1 MIRNENY
8 KIKIIALNDYE
19 LEDFRIG
26 EYVIGNHKNNYGVT
40 DDSTICRVKDIDN
53 LGLVLEVLFYSN
65 NGIHIS
71 NTFNNIHHKC
81 FFKLK
86 DYVKRYGVDN
96 LLKSQLDI
104 QGQRVLD
111 YIMTNKLLEV
121 KTLSVDEMA
130 KREYKA
136 QKPKCKICGEPID
149 FDAWKTQK
157 HLGFYV
163 CEKHRKYGEVNNI
176 HCYHSSQTL
185 KELKTDKEVQLFGFE
200 LEVNTKERINRNL
213 LNIYAGVVKE
223 ILGEILYDIQ
233 EDGSVSNGFEI
244 ITNPMSKE
252 YYFSKNT
259 QDRLRTLLKFLNSV
273 GLNYNDGCGLH
284 IHTTRKPIEDLKIE
298 NYIGKLHLI
307 LETFKDEFKILS
319 QRDNYSYCRF
329 LSDEVSLSVE
339 DLKASSLLDKK
350 KNTTRYLTINNQKGA
365 TIELRLFK
373 ATTNIQILNA
383 YMQIYMNIIDYLK
396 KDKLDKKTIKDFT
409 KGNYAR
415 PYANSMIKEYRE
427 LFIVDNSKII
437 ERIKKIKTDKFNET
451 IKEMLDIINTTRHY
465 ILEGFYKYVEFKD
478 LSTLTR
484 VNDYISRVVYTMNCM
499 ENNIEENYYKYNEFR
514 NQGLYRYIEN
524 IKECSDNIESLTG
537 FKFRS
542 YESLFNIYE
551 ELKKIEEMEVR

>member
-1 MIRNENY
+1 MIKNENY
-8 KIKIIALNDYE
+8 KNNIIALGDYV
-19 LEDFRIG
+19 LEDFKIG
-26 EYVIGNHKNNYGVT
+26 DYVVGNQFNHYGVT
-40 DDSTICRVKDIDN
+40 NDSVICKIKDID
-53 LGLVLEVLFYSN
+53 GFSLVLDVLFRSP
-65 NGIHIS
+65 NGIYVAQ
-71 NTFNNIHHKC
+71 TFGDICYKY

-86 DYVKRYGVDN
+86 DYVKAYGVDTY
-96 LLKSQLDI
+96 LKSHLDF
-104 QGQRVLD
+104 QGQKVLD
-111 YIMTNKLLEV
+111 YIIDNKLLDV
-121 KTLSVDEMA
+121 KTLSVDEME

-136 QKPKCKICGEPID
+136 QKPKCKVCGEPID
-149 FDAWKTQK
+149 FTTWKIQK
-157 HLGFYV
+157 HLDFCV

-176 HCYHSSQTL
+176 HNYHSSQTL
-185 KELKTDKEVQLFGFE
+185 KELKNDREVQLFGFE
-200 LEVNTKERINRNL
+200 LEVNTRERINRNL
-213 LNIYAGVVKE
+213 LNIYAGVVRE

-259 QDRLRTLLKFLNSV
+259 QYRLRTLLKFLNSV
-273 GLNYNDGCGLH
+273 GLNYNNGCGLH

-319 QRDNYSYCRF
+319 QRDSYSYCRF
-329 LSDEVSLSVE
+329 LSDEVNLSVE

-350 KNTTRYLTINNQKGA
+350 KNTTRYLTINNQKDA

-451 IKEMLDIINTTRHY
+451 IKEMLVIIENTREY
-465 ILEGFYKYVEFKD
+465 ILKDFYKSVDFESTY
-478 LSTLTR
+478 TLTR
-484 VNDYISRVVYTMNCM
+484 VNENILSIINTMGYV
-499 ENNIEENYYKYNEFR
+499 EDNIKENYYKYNEFR

-524 IKECSDNIESLTG
+524 IKIYSDKIESLIG
-537 FKFRS
+537 IKFS
-542 YESLFNIYE
+542 YESLYNIYE

>member
-8 KIKIIALNDYE
+8 KNNIIALGDYR
-19 LEDFRIG
+19 LEDFKIG
-26 EYVIGNHKNNYGVT
+26 DYVLGNHNNRYGIT
-40 DDSTICRVKDIDN
+40 DDKTICRVQYVGYYH
-53 LGLVLEVLFYSN
+53 LTLEVLSLGSGDIY
-65 NGIHIS
+65 IT
-71 NTFNNIHHKC
+71 NTFNDINYKC

-86 DYVKRYGVDN
+86 DYVKKYGIDEY
-96 LLKSQLDI
+96 LLEQLDTPSK
-104 QGQRVLD
+104 RVLN
-111 YIMTNKLLEV
+111 YIMTNKLLDL
-121 KTLSVDEMA
+121 KTLSVEEME

-136 QKPKCKICGEPID
+136 QKPKCKVCGEPID
-149 FDAWKTQK
+149 FDAWKVQK
-157 HLGFYV
+157 HVGFFV
-163 CEKHRKYGEVNNI
+163 CEKHRKYGEVINI
-176 HCYHSSQTL
+176 HSYHSSQTL

-252 YYFSKNT
+252 YYFSKEV

-273 GLNYNDGCGLH
+273 GLNYNNGCGLH

-437 ERIKKIKTDKFNET
+437 ERIRKIKTDKFNET
-451 IKEMLDIINTTRHY
+451 IKEMLDIISTTRHY
-465 ILEGFYKYVEFKD
+465 ILEGFYRYVEFKD

-484 VNDYISRVVYTMNCM
+484 VNDYISRIIYTMNSI

>member
-8 KIKIIALNDYE
+8 KNNIIALGDYE
-19 LEDFRIG
+19 LSDFKIG
-26 EYVIGNHKNNYGVT
+26 DYVIGNHKNNYGIT
-40 DDSTICRVKDIDN
+40 NEHMICRVKDIEKYS
-53 LGLVLEVLFYSN
+53 LVLDVLYCGT
-65 NGIHIS
+65 NGVYVS
-71 NTFNNIHHKC
+71 QFFNSINCKQ

-86 DYVKRYGVDN
+86 DYVKKYGVDIY
-96 LLKSQLDI
+96 LKGQLDM
-104 QGQRVLD
+104 QGLKVLD
-111 YIMTNKLLEV
+111 YIMTNKLLDA
-121 KTLSVDEMA
+121 KTLSVEEME

-136 QKPKCKICGEPID
+136 QKPKCKVCGEPID
-149 FDAWKTQK
+149 FDTWKIQK
-157 HLGFYV
+157 QIGFYV
-163 CEKHRKYGEVNNI
+163 CEKHKKYGLVNNI
-176 HCYHSSQTL
+176 HNYHSSQVL

-200 LEVNTKERINRNL
+200 LEVNTRDRINKNL
-213 LNIYAGVVKE
+213 LNIYAGVVRE

-273 GLNYNDGCGLH
+273 GLNYNNGCGLH

-319 QRDNYSYCRF
+319 QRDSYSYCRF

-350 KNTTRYLTINNQKGA
+350 KNTTRYLTINNQKDA

-437 ERIKKIKTDKFNET
+437 ERIKKIKTEKFNET
-451 IKEMLDIINTTRHY
+451 IKEMLEIIENTREY
-465 ILEGFYKYVEFKD
+465 ILEDFYKSVDFKYM
-478 LSTLTR
+478 STLIS
-484 VNDYISRVVYTMNCM
+484 VNERI
-499 ENNIEENYYKYNEFR
+499 NNIAYAMSFIEENIKTNYYKYNEFR

-524 IKECSDNIESLTG
+524 IKTYSDIIESLTG
-537 FKFRS
+537 IKFN
-542 YESLFNIYE
+542 YEGLYNIYE

>member
-8 KIKIIALNDYE
+8 KNNIIALGDYE
-19 LEDFRIG
+19 LD
-26 EYVIGNHKNNYGVT
+26 
-40 DDSTICRVKDIDN
+40 
-53 LGLVLEVLFYSN
+53 
-65 NGIHIS
+65 
-71 NTFNNIHHKC
+71 
-81 FFKLK
+81 
-86 DYVKRYGVDN
+86 
-96 LLKSQLDI
+96 
-104 QGQRVLD
+104 
-111 YIMTNKLLEV
+111 V
-121 KTLSVDEMA
+121 KTLSVEEMA

-136 QKPKCKICGEPID
+136 QKPKCKVCGEPID
-149 FDAWKTQK
+149 FDNWQIQK
-157 HLGFYV
+157 HIGFFV

-176 HCYHSSQTL
+176 HSYHSSQVL
-185 KELKTDKEVQLFGFE
+185 KELKNDKELQLFGFE
-200 LEVNTKERINRNL
+200 LEVNAKERLNRNL

-252 YYFSKNT
+252 YYFSKEV
-259 QDRLRTLLKFLNSV
+259 QDRLKTLLKFLNSV
-273 GLNYNDGCGLH
+273 GLNYNNGCGLH

-307 LETFKDEFKILS
+307 LETFKEEFKILS

-329 LSDEVSLSVE
+329 LSDEVSLSLE

-396 KDKLDKKTIKDFT
+396 KDKLDNKTIKDFT

-451 IKEMLDIINTTRHY
+451 IREMLVIIENTRDY
-465 ILEGFYKYVEFKD
+465 ILEDFYKNVDFKE
-478 LSTLTR
+478 LSTLTS
-484 VNDYISRVVYTMNCM
+484 VNERIYSVINTMAYI
-499 ENNIEENYYKYNEFR
+499 EDNIKTNYYKYDEFR

-524 IKECSDNIESLTG
+524 IKVYSDKIESLVG
-537 FKFRS
+537 IKIS
-542 YESLFNIYE
+542 YESLYNIYE

>member
-8 KIKIIALNDYE
+8 KNNIIALGDYD
-19 LEDFRIG
+19 LKDFNIG
-26 EYVIGNHKNNYGVT
+26 DFVIGNHRNNYGIT
-40 DDSTICRVKDIDN
+40 NDSTICRVKDIDEYS
-53 LGLVLEVLFYSN
+53 LVLDVLYMGSTDIYI
-65 NGIHIS
+65 G
-71 NTFNNIHHKC
+71 NTFNSINHNR
-81 FFKLK
+81 FFRLK
-86 DYVKRYGVDN
+86 DYVKKYGIDEY
-96 LLKSQLDI
+96 LKSQLDF
-104 QGQRVLD
+104 QGIKVLD
-111 YIMTNKLLEV
+111 YIMTNKLLEQ
-121 KTLSVDEMA
+121 KTLSIDEME
-130 KREYKA
+130 KREYKKL
-136 QKPKCKICGEPID
+136 KPKCKICGEPID
-149 FDAWKTQK
+149 FDTWKIQK
-157 HLGFYV
+157 RIGFFV
-163 CEKHRKYGEVNNI
+163 CEKHRKYGEQNNI

-200 LEVNTKERINRNL
+200 LEVNTRERINGNL
-213 LNIYAGVVKE
+213 LNIYAGVVRE

-252 YYFSKNT
+252 YYFSKDT

-273 GLNYNDGCGLH
+273 GLNYNNGCGLH

-307 LETFKDEFKILS
+307 METFKDEFKILS
-319 QRDNYSYCRF
+319 QRDSYTYCRF

-373 ATTNIQILNA
+373 ATTNLQILNA

-437 ERIKKIKTDKFNET
+437 ERIRKIKVEKFNET
-451 IKEMLDIINTTRHY
+451 IKEMLEIIENTREY
-465 ILEGFYKYVEFKD
+465 ILKDFYKSLD
-478 LSTLTR
+478 LKYMSTLIS
-484 VNDYISRVVYTMNCM
+484 VNERI
-499 ENNIEENYYKYNEFR
+499 NNIAYAMSYIEENIKTNYYKYDEFR

-524 IKECSDNIESLTG
+524 IKTYSDIIESLTG
-537 FKFRS
+537 IKFS
-542 YESLFNIYE
+542 YESLFNVYE

>member
-8 KIKIIALNDYE
+8 KDNIIALGDYS
-19 LEDFRIG
+19 LEDFKIG
-26 EYVIGNHKNNYGVT
+26 DYVVGNHYNNYGIT
-40 DDSTICRVKDIDN
+40 NDNIICRVKDIEEHW
-53 LGLVLEVLFYSN
+53 LVLEVLTIGN
-65 NGIHIS
+65 NGIYIT
-71 NTFNNIHHKC
+71 NTFNNINYKC

-86 DYVKRYGVDN
+86 DYVKKYGIDKY
-96 LLKSQLDI
+96 LRSQLDM
-104 QGQRVLD
+104 QGLVVLD
-111 YIMTNKLLEV
+111 YIIANKLLDV
-121 KTLSVDEMA
+121 KTLSVEEME

-136 QKPKCKICGEPID
+136 QKPKCKVCGEPID

-200 LEVNTKERINRNL
+200 LEVNAKDRINGNL
-213 LNIYAGVVKE
+213 MNIYAGVVKE
-223 ILGEILYDIQ
+223 ILGDILYDIQ

-273 GLNYNDGCGLH
+273 GLNYNNGCGLH

-307 LETFKDEFKILS
+307 METFKDEFKILS

-437 ERIKKIKTDKFNET
+437 ERIKKIKTDKFNEP
-451 IKEMLDIINTTRHY
+451 IKEMLEIIENTREY
-465 ILEGFYKYVEFKD
+465 ILKDFYKSLD
-478 LSTLTR
+478 LKYMSTLIS
-484 VNDYISRVVYTMNCM
+484 VNERI
-499 ENNIEENYYKYNEFR
+499 NNIAYAMSYIEENIKTNYYKYDEFR

-524 IKECSDNIESLTG
+524 IKTYSDIIESLTG
-537 FKFRS
+537 IKFN
-542 YESLFNIYE
+542 YESLFNVYE

>member
-8 KIKIIALNDYE
+8 KNNIIALGDYE
-19 LEDFRIG
+19 LKDFKIG
-26 EYVIGNHKNNYGVT
+26 DYVIGNHKNNYGIT
-40 DDSTICRVKDIDN
+40 DDSTICRVKDIEKYS
-53 LGLVLEVLFYSN
+53 LVLDVLYMNSTDICI
-65 NGIHIS
+65 G
-71 NTFNNIHHKC
+71 NTYNNINHNR

-86 DYVKRYGVDN
+86 DYVKKYGIDEY
-96 LLKSQLDI
+96 LKSQLDF
-104 QGQRVLD
+104 QGIKVLD
-111 YIMTNKLLEV
+111 YIMTNKLLEQ
-121 KTLSVDEMA
+121 KTLSLDEMA

-149 FDAWKTQK
+149 FDTWKIQK
-157 HLGFYV
+157 YTGFYV

-200 LEVNTKERINRNL
+200 LEVNTRERINGNL
-213 LNIYAGVVKE
+213 LNIYAGVVRE

-252 YYFSKNT
+252 YYFSKDT

-273 GLNYNDGCGLH
+273 GLNYNNGCGLH

-307 LETFKDEFKILS
+307 METFKDEFKILS
-319 QRDNYSYCRF
+319 QRDSYTYCRF

-451 IKEMLDIINTTRHY
+451 IKEMLEIIENTREY
-465 ILEGFYKYVEFKD
+465 ILKDFYKSLD
-478 LSTLTR
+478 LKYMSTLIS
-484 VNDYISRVVYTMNCM
+484 VNERI
-499 ENNIEENYYKYNEFR
+499 NNIAYAMSYIEENIKTNYYKYDEFR

-524 IKECSDNIESLTG
+524 IKTYSDIIESLTG
-537 FKFRS
+537 IKFS
-542 YESLFNIYE
+542 YESLYNIYE

>member
-8 KIKIIALNDYE
+8 KNNIIALGDYS
-19 LEDFRIG
+19 LEDFNIG
-26 EYVIGNHKNNYGVT
+26 DYVIGNHKNNYGIT
-40 DDSTICRVKDIDN
+40 NDSTICRVKDIDN
-53 LGLVLEVLFYSN
+53 FGLVLEVLFYSN
-65 NGIHIS
+65 NGLHIS

-121 KTLSVDEMA
+121 KTLSVEQMA
-130 KREYKA
+130 KKEYRA

-149 FDAWKTQK
+149 FDAWKVQK
-157 HLGFYV
+157 HLGFFV

-176 HCYHSSQTL
+176 HSYHSSQTL

-200 LEVNTKERINRNL
+200 LEVNAKERINKNL

-252 YYFSKNT
+252 YYFSKEV

-273 GLNYNDGCGLH
+273 GLNYNYGCGLH
-284 IHTTRKPIEDLKIE
+284 IHTTRKPIEDLKID

-329 LSDEVSLSVE
+329 LSDEVSLSLE

-427 LFIVDNSKII
+427 LFIVDNSKVI

-451 IKEMLDIINTTRHY
+451 IKEMLDIISTTRHY

-484 VNDYISRVVYTMNCM
+484 VNDYISRVIYTMNYM